1 MLVKLSF
8 RVLKKVRKKKAF
20 NSEQVERIVGARF
33 KEEVIDYLL
42 SKGFIVCTD
51 EDPNPFVQDFKITLA
66 GLEAYEDH
74 VGTRADKRLARKGLH
89 VALWGAVTGT
99 IALSI
104 DLIRLFRDLLQ

>member
-33 KEEVIDYLL
+33 KEEVIEYLL
-42 SKGFIVCTD
+42 SKEFIACTD
-51 EDPNPFVQDFKITLA
+51 ETPNPFVQDFKITLA
-66 GLEAYEDH
+66 GLEAYESH
-74 VGTRADKRLARKGLH
+74 VDIWADKRLARKGYH
-89 VALWGAVTGT
+89 VAWWGALTGT

-104 DLIRLFRDLLQ
+104 DLVRLFRDMF